1 MKKYTLIRL
10 DLFRVKNAEFKQ
22 FITRFFED
30 FQGTELSLDTD
41 EVFKSLFESLKRK
54 SDTYAKALEQVR
66 AKEESKKISEL
77 NKIRNADFQAL
88 KDSIKPYK
96 NAKTEDQQK
105 AYHALK
111 LVFDS
116 YKGVVKDSYEGRT
129 SRLHTLVNQ
138 LRSNEYND
146 DVVAL
151 YITNFVNELDKSN
164 TAFNEIFNKRSLQSL
179 QKNNLNVKEIRK
191 EISEIYQNMANY
203 IVAVTNVKEDPFY
216 TKTLEVLNNSRKY
229 YADILACR

>member
-1 MKKYTLIRL
+1 MKKYSLVRL

-22 FITRFFED
+22 FLTRLFED
-30 FQGTELSLDTD
+30 FQGSGLSLDTD
-41 EVFKSLFESLKRK
+41 EVLKNLFKSLKSK

-77 NKIRNADFQAL
+77 NKVRNADFQAL

-96 NAKTEDQQK
+96 NAKTENQQK

-111 LVFDS
+111 LVFDN
-116 YKGVVKDSYEGRT
+116 YKGVVQDSYEGRT
-129 SRLHTLVNQ
+129 SRLHTLISQ
-138 LRSNEYND
+138 LRSNEYSD
-146 DVVAL
+146 DVDTL
-151 YITNFVNELDKSN
+151 YIVGFVNELEKSN

-179 QKNNLNVKEIRK
+179 QKETLSVKEIRK
-191 EISEIYQNMANY
+191 ELTDIYQNTANY
-203 IVAVTNVKEDPFY
+203 ILAVTNVKEDPFY

-229 YADILACR
+229 YADMLARR

>member
-1 MKKYTLIRL
+1 M
-10 DLFRVKNAEFKQ
+10 
-22 FITRFFED
+22 
-30 FQGTELSLDTD
+30 
-41 EVFKSLFESLKRK
+41 
-54 SDTYAKALEQVR
+54 
-66 AKEESKKISEL
+66 
-77 NKIRNADFQAL
+77 
-88 KDSIKPYK
+88 
-96 NAKTEDQQK
+96 
-105 AYHALK
+105 
-111 LVFDS
+111 
-116 YKGVVKDSYEGRT
+116 
-129 SRLHTLVNQ
+129 
-138 LRSNEYND
+138 RSNEYND

-229 YADILACR
+229 YADMLARR